1 MHICSY
7 LWSIKLKR
15 QRELKKKERE
25 EALEAEFAKAE
36 AFTKETLAGL
46 NKMRKEEEDRF
57 KKELDE
63 KAIAEEARREAEAKK
78 AAEDL
83 VLFKKKK
90 EDDRD
95 YVSTASNF
103 WQF

>member
-1 MHICSY
+1 
-7 LWSIKLKR
+7 
-15 QRELKKKERE
+15 
-25 EALEAEFAKAE
+25 
-36 AFTKETLAGL
+36 
-46 NKMRKEEEDRF
+46 MRKEEEDRF

-90 EDDRD
+90 EDERD
-95 YVSTASNF
+95 YVRTHPSSFGKSNF
-103 WQF
+103 LALEKNYARTR